1 MTWRTAVR
9 TIALL
14 GLAAT
19 TLATD
24 EPAPQ
29 QIAVLSAAGNVGEL
43 PTPADAWSSGHTV
56 SRGLSPERLAEL
68 KELQETLDS
77 LPSGM
82 ELMRTAM
89 DGALDVNRTLGLDAR
104 VASLLVLQ
112 ELVEDID
119 NARDLGVA
127 GGFKEVLKLLQSD
140 EVRIQS
146 HALWVLGTA
155 AQNVEEMQRHLCI
168 EVEAMGPIL
177 RLLVASS
184 SVEVRAKALYACSAL
199 VRAYPAGQRQF
210 EETGG
215 VSALVELL
223 ATEEPLGKLSRKAV
237 VMLTDMLMHAEA
249 GQEGALGQAL
259 RHNAT
264 TLCGSV
270 LSHLDSVTRDAQ
282 EKGVLL
288 LEQMV
293 TPLWQPTLR
302 ASGACAFERMAMML
316 RKWSRACEVDGECD
330 ETHER
335 AEQVAH
341 LLGGFG
347 PEGA

>member
-14 GLAAT
+14 SLAAT

-43 PTPADAWSSGHTV
+43 PAPADAWSSGHTV

-146 HALWVLGTA
+146 HAL
-155 AQNVEEMQRHLCI
+155 
-168 EVEAMGPIL
+168 
-177 RLLVASS
+177 
-184 SVEVRAKALYACSAL
+184 
-199 VRAYPAGQRQF
+199 
-210 EETGG
+210 
-215 VSALVELL
+215 
-223 ATEEPLGKLSRKAV
+223 
-237 VMLTDMLMHAEA
+237 
-249 GQEGALGQAL
+249 
-259 RHNAT
+259 
-264 TLCGSV
+264 
-270 LSHLDSVTRDAQ
+270 
-282 EKGVLL
+282 
-288 LEQMV
+288 
-293 TPLWQPTLR
+293 
-302 ASGACAFERMAMML
+302 
-316 RKWSRACEVDGECD
+316 
-330 ETHER
+330 
-335 AEQVAH
+335 
-341 LLGGFG
+341 
-347 PEGA
+347 